1 MGRFQTSL
9 ELAKTSWKVLQRDRE
24 LLWLPVVGFILSLL
38 VVGVALG
45 ISFLVDYDIDTSTME
60 AGPATTIVGI
70 VALLAIGMITSLVQ
84 GSLVSGAAERMR
96 GGDPTVSSAVGGALA
111 RLPQLLGWTLIT
123 STVGMI
129 LRAIRERSG
138 IVGDIFAGLLDM
150 AWQVITF
157 LVVPVIVLE
166 KKGPIEAVKRS
177 TELLRTTWGENLIGR
192 FGLGLIGMLAML
204 PGLIPI
210 LIGVNL
216 GGAGLVIG
224 IGIGGAWIGLVLV
237 VMTALTAIYQTAL
250 YDFAANNHVPE
261 DFVGTGLD
269 TAFESR
275 EGGPN
280 RGRGGFGGPFSSG
293 GFGGR

>member
-24 LLWLPVVGFILSLL
+24 LLWLPVIGFTLSALIA
-38 VVGVALG
+38 GVALG

-60 AGPATTIVGI
+60 AGPATTVAWI
-70 VALLAIGMITSLVQ
+70 VAGLAIATITSLVQ

-96 GGDPTVSSAVGGALA
+96 GGDPTVSSAIGGALA
-111 RLPQLLGWTLIT
+111 RLPQLLGWTIIT
-123 STVGMI
+123 STVGLI

-192 FGLGLIGMLAML
+192 FGLGLVGMLAML
-204 PGLIPI
+204 PALVPI
-210 LIGVNL
+210 LIGVQL

-224 IGIGGAWIGLVLV
+224 IAIGAVWIGLIAVI
-237 VMTALTAIYQTAL
+237 MTALTAIYQTAL

-280 RGRGGFGGPFSSG
+280 TGRGGFGGPFSSG